1 MRTLFRGGNVFD
13 GTGSAPAI
21 ADIAVEDGRIVDVG
35 VGLDGDEAVDVA
47 GRGVLP
53 GLFDCHTHVTVSRFD
68 YMGLLQRP
76 FSYQFYEAVRN
87 LRRTLDVGITTIRDA
102 HGADLGVKQA
112 VDDGLIAGPRMQI
125 SVTALSQTGGHGDG
139 WMPSGNR
146 VELMPS
152 HPGRPDGIA
161 DGVEEIRR
169 KVRELVRAGA
179 DVIKVFTSGGVLSP
193 RDDPRHPHYRLP
205 ELQVLVEEATAAGV
219 WVMAHAQGADGIKNA
234 VRAGVR
240 SIEHGII
247 LDDEGNELM
256 LDAGAWLVPTLSAPQ
271 AVIDMVEAGGSLP
284 EAVVAKARS
293 VVEVHRIAVRRAV
306 DAGVKIAMGTDSGVG
321 AHGDNLRE
329 VELMAQVGMTP
340 AQALVATSSEAA
352 RLLGVDRELGTIER
366 GKRADL
372 VVIDG
377 DPLDLRGLGQR
388 VLAVW
393 MDGARVDSGAAA
405 TSLPTKSLG

>member
-13 GTGSAPAI
+13 GTGSAPVP
-21 ADIAVEDGRIVDVG
+21 ADIVVEDGKILDVG
-35 VGLDGDEAVDVA
+35 SGLDGDEAVELG

-53 GLFDCHTHVTVSRFD
+53 GLFDCHTHVTVSQFD
-68 YMGLLQRP
+68 YMRLLQRP
-76 FSYQFYEAVRN
+76 FSYMFYEAVRN
-87 LRRTLDVGITTIRDA
+87 LRRTLDIGITSIRDA

-112 VDDGLIAGPRMQI
+112 VEDGLIAGPRMQI

-139 WMPSGNR
+139 WMPSGNC

-152 HPGRPDGIA
+152 HPGRPTGIA
-161 DGVEEIRR
+161 DGVDEIRR

-193 RDDPRHPHYRLP
+193 RDDPRHAHYRLP
-205 ELQVLVEEATAAGV
+205 ELQALVEEATAAGV

-234 VRAGVR
+234 VRAGIR
-240 SIEHGII
+240 SIEHGIF
-247 LDDEGNELM
+247 LDDEGIQLM
-256 LDAGAWLVPTLSAPQ
+256 LDAGTWLVPTLSAPQ
-271 AVIDMVEAGGSLP
+271 AVIDMVDAGGSLP

-293 VVEVHRIAVRRAV
+293 VIEIHRVAVRRAV
-306 DAGVKIAMGTDSGVG
+306 DAGVKVAMGTDSGVG

-329 VELMAQVGMTP
+329 VELMAEVGMTP

-352 RLLGVDRELGTIER
+352 RLLGVEHELGTIER

-372 VVIDG
+372 VIIEG
-377 DPLDLRGLGQR
+377 DPLDLRRLGER
-388 VLAVW
+388 VVAVW
-393 MDGARVDSGAAA
+393 KDGVRVDSNAA
-405 TSLPTKSLG
+405 SEGLPTKSLG